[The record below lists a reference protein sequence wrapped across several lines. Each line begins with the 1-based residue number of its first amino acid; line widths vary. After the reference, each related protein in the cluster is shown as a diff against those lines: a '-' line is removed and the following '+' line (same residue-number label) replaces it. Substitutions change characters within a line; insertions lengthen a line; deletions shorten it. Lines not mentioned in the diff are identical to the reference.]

1 MNFEEDLTMK
11 ELLLGIDLGG
21 TVTKV
26 CLFDQKGREVAAVS
40 APADNTVPAP
50 DRVERDAEALW
61 QTVCGL
67 IRRALET
74 SGVSADNIASVGLTG
89 YGNGIC
95 LADENGFAVG
105 PAIVSTDDRGG
116 DIVAEMR
123 ANGQEEKIYALTHQR
138 LWSAQTGTLLLWLY
152 KNEPERVKKARW
164 FLGIKDYIRM
174 KLCGKAFC
182 EITEASSTGL
192 MNLQTKAFDPQLF
205 ALLGL
210 EECFRLA
217 PPVLDCCE
225 SGGRVTAEAAA
236 LTGLAEGTPIGG
248 AMFDVDASML
258 ASGIL
263 DGDTLCMIA
272 GTWSINEYL
281 ADAPPHSYGESTNSL
296 STAFLR
302 DKFLIEESTPT
313 SASNLDWF
321 LNTLLKRD
329 GQDPRDPALY
339 EAVAKALETT
349 SPEDSNA
356 VFVPYLYASATH
368 PDAKGCFLNLSGYTS
383 KAHLIRAVCEGVVFS
398 SVFNVR
404 RLEEGVKTFSLAR
417 LSGGLTRSKTWT
429 QMMADALGIPVE
441 VPDAAELASL
451 GACMAAGVGCGLW
464 KNYEEA
470 VKDCV
475 HISGRYLPDPARSAA
490 LQKKY
495 AAYVKAVKALDAF
508 HESMEEER

>member
-1 MNFEEDLTMK
+1 MK
-11 ELLLGIDLGG
+11 KLLLGIDLGG
-21 TVTKV
+21 SVTKV
-26 CLFDQKGREVAAVS
+26 CLFDTQGRELASVS
-40 APADNTVPAP
+40 APAENAVPAP

-61 QTVCGL
+61 QTVCAL
-67 IRRALET
+67 IRRALGT
-74 SGVSADNIASVGLTG
+74 SGVSAEDIASIGLTG

-95 LADENGFAVG
+95 LVDENGFAIG
-105 PAIVSTDDRGG
+105 PAIVSTDDRGQS
-116 DIVAEMR
+116 IVAEMR
-123 ANGQEEKIYALTHQR
+123 ANGQEEKIYALTRQR

-152 KNEPERVKKARW
+152 RNEPERVQQARW

-174 KLCGKAFC
+174 KLGGGVFC

-205 ALLGL
+205 ALLGI
-210 EECFRLA
+210 EDCFRLA
-217 PPVLDCCE
+217 PPVLACCE
-225 SGGRVTAEAAA
+225 SGGRVTKEAAA
-236 LTGLAEGTPIGG
+236 LTGLAEGTPLGG

-281 ADAPPHSYGESTNSL
+281 AEKPPHGYGESTNSL
-296 STAFLR
+296 STAFLT
-302 DKFLIEESTPT
+302 DKYLIEESTPT

-329 GQDPRDPALY
+329 GQDPRDPSLY
-339 EAVAKALETT
+339 EEVARALENTEA
-349 SPEDSNA
+349 EDSSV

-383 KAHLIRAVCEGVVFS
+383 KEHLIRAVCEGAVFS

-417 LSGGLTRSKTWT
+417 LSGGLTRSKPWT

-441 VPDAAELASL
+441 VPDAGELASL

-464 KNYEEA
+464 ANYEEA
-470 VKDCV
+470 VQDCV
-475 HISGRYLPDPARSAA
+475 RIRARFLPDPDRSAA

-495 AAYVKAVKALDAF
+495 VVYEKALQALDAF
-508 HESMEEER
+508 CASMEEER

>member
-1 MNFEEDLTMK
+1 MK
-11 ELLLGIDLGG
+11 EYLLGIDLGG
-21 TVTKV
+21 SVTKV
-26 CLFDQKGREVAAVS
+26 CIFDRHGRGLAVAS
-40 APADNTVPAP
+40 APAENIVPAP
-50 DRVERDAEALW
+50 DRVERNAEVLW
-61 QTVCGL
+61 QTVCCL
-67 IRRALET
+67 IRRAIEQ
-74 SGVSADNIASVGLTG
+74 SGVPAADIASIGLTG

-95 LADENGFAVG
+95 LADENGFASG
-105 PAIVSTDDRGG
+105 PAIVSTDDRGTC
-116 DIVAEMR
+116 IVAEMR
-123 ANGQEEKIYALTHQR
+123 ANGQEKKIYALTRQR
-138 LWSAQTGTLLLWLY
+138 LWSAQTGTLLLWLQR
-152 KNEPERVKKARW
+152 NEPERVRKARW

-174 KLCGKAFC
+174 KLGGEAFC

-192 MNLQTKAFDPQLF
+192 MNLQTKAFDPEIF
-205 ALLGL
+205 ALLGMKDA
-210 EECFRLA
+210 FRLA
-217 PPVLDCCE
+217 PPVLDCCG

-236 LTGLAEGTPIGG
+236 LTGLAEGTPVGG

-281 ADAPPHSYGESTNSL
+281 ADKPPHGYGESTNSL
-296 STAFLR
+296 STAFLSN
-302 DKFLIEESTPT
+302 KYLIEESTPT

-321 LNTLLKRD
+321 LAALLKHE
-329 GQDPRDPALY
+329 GQDARDPTLY
-339 EAVAKALETT
+339 EEVAKALEST
-349 SPEDSNA
+349 SAEDSSV

-383 KAHLIRAVCEGVVFS
+383 KEHLIRAVCEGVVFS

-417 LSGGLTRSKTWT
+417 LSGGLTRSRAWS

-441 VPDAAELASL
+441 VPDAEELASL

-464 KNYEEA
+464 KDYEEA
-470 VKDCV
+470 VQACV
-475 HISGRYLPDPARSAA
+475 HVSGRFVPDPERSAA

-495 AAYVKAVKALDAF
+495 AIYEKALRALDAF
-508 HESMEEER
+508 HASLEEER

>member
-1 MNFEEDLTMK
+1 MK
-11 ELLLGIDLGG
+11 ELLLGVDLGG
-21 TVTKV
+21 SVTKV
-26 CLFDQKGREVAAVS
+26 CLFDKQGREIASAA
-40 APADNTVPAP
+40 APAENTVPAP

-61 QTVCGL
+61 QTVCSL
-67 IRRALET
+67 IRRTLAS
-74 SGVSADNIASVGLTG
+74 SGVSSADIAAVGLTG

-95 LADENGFAVG
+95 LADENGSAVG
-105 PAIVSTDDRGG
+105 PAIVSTDDRGQ
-116 DIVAEMR
+116 DIVLEMR
-123 ANGQEEKIYALTHQR
+123 AGGQEEKIYALTRQR

-152 KNEPERVKKARW
+152 RNEPERIARAHR

-174 KLCGKAFC
+174 KLGGEAFC

-192 MNLQTKAFDPQLF
+192 MNLQTRAFDPQLF
-205 ALLGL
+205 ALLGM
-210 EECFRLA
+210 EEAFRLA

-225 SGGRVTAEAAA
+225 CGGMVTAEAAE
-236 LTGLAEGTPIGG
+236 LTGLAEGTPLGVAI
-248 AMFDVDASML
+248 FDVDASML

-263 DGDTLCMIA
+263 DGSTLCMIA

-281 ADAPPHSYGESTNSL
+281 ADAPPHGYGESTNSL
-296 STAFLR
+296 SLAFLR
-302 DKFLIEESTPT
+302 DKYLIEESTPT

-321 LNTLLKRD
+321 LATLLR
-329 GQDPRDPALY
+329 GESQDARDPALY
-339 EAVAKALETT
+339 AQVEAALEKT
-349 SPEDSNA
+349 SAEDSEV

-383 KAHLIRAVCEGVVFS
+383 KEHLIRAVCEGVVFS

-417 LSGGLTRSKTWT
+417 LSGGLTRSKAWT

-441 VPDAAELASL
+441 MPDAAELASL

-464 KNYEEA
+464 ADYEEA

-475 HISGRYLPDPARSAA
+475 HVSGRFVPDPVRSAA
-490 LQKKY
+490 LRRKY
-495 AAYVKAVKALDAF
+495 AAYEKALRALDVF
-508 HESMEEER
+508 HGSMEEER